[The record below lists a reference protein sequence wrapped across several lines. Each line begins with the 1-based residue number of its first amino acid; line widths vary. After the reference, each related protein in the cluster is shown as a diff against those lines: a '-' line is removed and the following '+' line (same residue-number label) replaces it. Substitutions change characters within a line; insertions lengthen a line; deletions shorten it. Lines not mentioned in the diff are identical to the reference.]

1 MRTCSQEPI
10 DKIRLSALRL
20 LKAQPLRLSA
30 GDDLSTLRTAG
41 LAALLVGV
49 GGFAGEGRKNETK
62 QGQPGR
68 RPKMSTR
75 KARAKRHEIP
85 DGT

>member
-49 GGFAGEGRKNETK
+49 GGFAAKDART
-62 QGQPGR
+62 
-68 RPKMSTR
+68 RPN
-75 KARAKRHEIP
+75 RASPSAAPKCEP
-85 DGT
+85 AKPEPAT